1 MGLLV
6 PTSGKIMVD
15 GKQLIGEQ
23 SLQWQ
28 KNISHVPQDLYLLD
42 ASFSENIAF
51 GIPVEEINQE
61 MVVQAA
67 KSADIH
73 EYINKQPEGYKTVV
87 GERGTRLS
95 GGQRQR
101 IGIARALFKKNQVL
115 VLDEATSA
123 LDNETEKLV
132 MSSIDKIDRNITI
145 IMIAHRLTTLK
156 HCDFIYKLEDGRITE
171 NINPDSIN

>member
-1 MGLLV
+1 M
-6 PTSGKIMVD
+6 
-15 GKQLIGEQ
+15 
-23 SLQWQ
+23 QWQ

-51 GIPVEEINQE
+51 GIPVDEIDQDIV
-61 MVVQAA
+61 MHAA

-73 EYINKQPEGYKTVV
+73 EFIIKQPAGYKTVV

-123 LDNETEKLV
+123 LDVETEKSV
-132 MSSIDKIDRNITI
+132 MSSIEKIDRNITI
-145 IMIAHRLTTLK
+145 VMIAHRLTTLK

-171 NINPDSIN
+171 NIDPNSIN